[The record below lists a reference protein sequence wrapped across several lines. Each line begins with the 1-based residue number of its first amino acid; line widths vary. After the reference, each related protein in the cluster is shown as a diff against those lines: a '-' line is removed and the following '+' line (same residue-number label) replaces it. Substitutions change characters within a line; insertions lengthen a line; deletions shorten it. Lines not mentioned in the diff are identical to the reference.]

1 MFVVRALLV
10 TTLISAI
17 TGPALAQSSAKGEE
31 PSFQD
36 RPLSAWVQDLTG
48 AAAPYSRLAAAYA
61 ISSMGAAGAPAVPAL
76 IRSLKDDNN
85 AVRYA
90 SAIALREIGPPAAA
104 AVPAL
109 QEAREDRNDD
119 VAHMARKAL
128 LAITGEPSE

>member
-1 MFVVRALLV
+1 MAAVRTLLIA
-10 TTLISAI
+10 TFIAASA
-17 TGPALAQSSAKGEE
+17 GPAVAQSSAKGSE

-36 RPLSAWVQDLTG
+36 RPLSAWVEDLTG
-48 AAAPYSRLAAAYA
+48 AAAPYTRLAAAYA

-76 IRSLKDDNN
+76 IEGLHDNNN

-109 QEAREDRNDD
+109 QEAREDRSDD

-128 LAITGEPSE
+128 RAITGEASE